1 MFKELTPDK
10 VYSAL
15 AETEN
20 SLLIDCRTRAEWVYV
35 GIPDLGQTKG
45 QLALIE
51 WVDIT
56 GQQNVNFAAQ
66 CQEQVDK
73 DTQIFVICRSG
84 GTFRCGMHDPNQNGH
99 ENVCNVT
106 EGFEGDLDS
115 HNHRGH
121 LNGWKYHQLPWQQR

>member
-10 VYSAL
+10 VYRAL

-66 CQEQVDK
+66 CQEQAGRLQQDA
-73 DTQIFVICRSG
+73 ICVV
-84 GTFRCGMHDPNQNGH
+84 Q
-99 ENVCNVT
+99 
-106 EGFEGDLDS
+106 
-115 HNHRGH
+115 H
-121 LNGWKYHQLPWQQR
+121 LVFWVLVVWDASLPIWQKLSV

>member
-1 MFKELTPDK
+1 MFKELTPDD
-10 VYSAL
+10 VYRAL

-35 GIPDLGQTKG
+35 GIPDLSQTKG

-51 WVDIT
+51 WVDVT
-56 GQQNVNFAAQ
+56 GQQNANFAAQ
-66 CQEQVDK
+66 CQEQASK
-73 DTQIFVICRSG
+73 DTQIYVICRSG
-84 GTFRCGMHDPNQNGH
+84 VRSAAACMTLIENGY
-99 ENVCNVT
+99 ENVCNVA

-115 HNHRGH
+115 QNHRSH

>member
-10 VYSAL
+10 VYRAL

-56 GQQNVNFAAQ
+56 GQKNVNFTAQ
-66 CQEQVDK
+66 CQEQAGK
-73 DTQIFVICRSG
+73 DTQIFLICRSG
-84 GTFRCGMHDPNQNGH
+84 VRSAAACMTLIENGY